1 MAKISGLG
9 DTISID
15 DSGGTARAISNDI
28 TDFSINNSQNLL
40 DATGIDKS
48 AMEKIIGLGDAT
60 VQISG
65 VFNAASNMSHD
76 VFKTKSGVRT
86 VQITLYESGSTDPR
100 LTMEMLI
107 GNYDLSRGTDG
118 SLNWTSTLSL
128 SNGTVPAWSTS

>member
-48 AMEKIIGLGDAT
+48 AMEKI
-60 VQISG
+60 
-65 VFNAASNMSHD
+65 
-76 VFKTKSGVRT
+76 
-86 VQITLYESGSTDPR
+86 
-100 LTMEMLI
+100 
-107 GNYDLSRGTDG
+107 
-118 SLNWTSTLSL
+118 
-128 SNGTVPAWSTS
+128 

>member
-1 MAKISGLG
+1 
-9 DTISID
+9 
-15 DSGGTARAISNDI
+15 
-28 TDFSINNSQNLL
+28 
-40 DATGIDKS
+40 
-48 AMEKIIGLGDAT
+48 
-60 VQISG
+60 
-65 VFNAASNMSHD
+65 MSHD